1 MADVAGASDVHE
13 RLASIMPCKG
23 FLTLV
28 VSQFRLSAH
37 NNSSGFGAFPAFA
50 GAAADQTPLK
60 LGKPAQLRQLS
71 ACREGLSRLPR
82 LKPERELRS
91 AFKRIGSCGDAADQ
105 SRKR

>member
-1 MADVAGASDVHE
+1 
-13 RLASIMPCKG
+13 MPCKG

-60 LGKPAQLRQLS
+60 LGKPAQHRQLS

-91 AFKRIGSCGDAADQ
+91 AFKRI
-105 SRKR
+105 RVLR